1 MRNNS
6 IQVLPPISSPQL
18 SVPPRYSSPKF
29 AQVATILILFVV
41 IYPAFQG
48 AEVSPRAL
56 IEGAPYMQEVLLE
69 MFPPSTERLPQVLS
83 LLVSTLH
90 MAVAGTIIG
99 ILLALPLAI
108 LGARKTTPHVLF
120 YQSSRLIVSLAR
132 TIPDLVWA
140 LFFVVTVGIGPF
152 AGVLTIAV
160 DTLGFCGRFFAE
172 GIEETE
178 SNPKEALE
186 TLGAGR
192 RAILAIFIL
201 PSSAPSFI
209 NTALFSLE
217 KAVRSSVVLG
227 LVGAGGIGVE
237 LKVAMDT
244 FRYDEAC
251 TIILAIFAL
260 VIVVEQVSMHARKWM
275 ASE

>member
-1 MRNNS
+1 MRANS
-6 IQVLPPISSPQL
+6 QVT
-18 SVPPRYSSPKF
+18 PPRFRKLQASH
-29 AQVATILILFVV
+29 VAILLVLFFL

-48 AEVSPRAL
+48 AEVSPTAL
-56 IEGAPYMQEVLLE
+56 IEGAPYMQEVLFE
-69 MFPPSTERLPQVLS
+69 MFPPDLKRLPNILS
-83 LLVSTLH
+83 LLVSTFH
-90 MAVAGTIIG
+90 MAVAGTILG
-99 ILLALPLAI
+99 ILLSLPLAI
-108 LGARKTTPHVLF
+108 LGARKTSPHIFV
-120 YQSSRLIVSLAR
+120 YQVSRLIVSLAR

-178 SNPKEALE
+178 EHPREALE
-186 TLGAGR
+186 TLGATR
-192 RAILAIFIL
+192 SAILAIFIL
-201 PSSAPSFI
+201 PSAAPSFI

-251 TIILAIFAL
+251 TIILAIFTL
-260 VIVVEQVSMHARKWM
+260 VILVEQISMQARKRM
-275 ASE
+275 IST

>member
-1 MRNNS
+1 MRANS
-6 IQVLPPISSPQL
+6 TVT
-18 SVPPRYSSPKF
+18 PPRFGKLHAGHVGIF
-29 AQVATILILFVV
+29 LLLFLL
-41 IYPAFQG
+41 IYPAFQE
-48 AEVSPRAL
+48 AEVSPKAL
-56 IEGAPYMQEVLLE
+56 IEGAPYMQEVLFE
-69 MFPPSTERLPQVLS
+69 MFPPDLKRLPNILS
-83 LLVSTLH
+83 LLVSTFY
-90 MAVAGTIIG
+90 MAVAGTVLG
-99 ILLALPLAI
+99 ILLSLPLAI
-108 LGARKTTPHVLF
+108 MGARKTSPHMLV
-120 YQSSRLIVSLAR
+120 YQVSRLIVSLAR

-172 GIEETE
+172 GIEETDE
-178 SNPKEALE
+178 HPREALE
-186 TLGAGR
+186 TLGATR
-192 RAILAIFIL
+192 SAILAIFIV
-201 PSSAPSFI
+201 PSAAPSFI

-251 TIILAIFAL
+251 TIILAIFTL
-260 VIVVEQVSMHARKWM
+260 VILVEQISIQARKRLI
-275 ASE
+275 AN